1 MKIDT
6 HVLHSTICKSWLLC
20 IISWRPSILVQ
31 LCILRWI
38 GMCNDREWIIII
50 NLIPKQAA
58 ASGVVI
64 CLNWIG
70 CNTGNCL
77 GCYSSPPRRLFLEQ
91 IFSLQMQELCWHRT
105 DTTVAR
111 IKHWSVVHGCP
122 LIMPPPLPSQVLV
135 FSLILIL
142 CLYRVFRFI
151 QDAIERDVNKFD
163 CVSFISVSDL
173 IIVST
178 SHKATDGDMETQ
190 KHLTCHR
197 NIYIC
202 QQPTT
207 SSMSPLI
214 MFANIT
220 SKFSLTFCTFSRFRM
235 TFWTT
240 FNSSRQYKVSWNNIK
255 EMSFRYYFPLI
266 FYERRHGYRL
276 LGKTAA
282 ENWWKIVC
290 SLP

>member
-1 MKIDT
+1 MIENE
-6 HVLHSTICKSWLLC
+6 LL
-20 IISWRPSILVQ
+20 S
-31 LCILRWI
+31 
-38 GMCNDREWIIII
+38 
-50 NLIPKQAA
+50 LIWFRSRQQA

-70 CNTGNCL
+70 CNTGTGL

-122 LIMPPPLPSQVLV
+122 LIMPPNCPAKYL
-135 FSLILIL
+135 FSLTLIL

-151 QDAIERDVNKFD
+151 QDTGDVVNKFD

-178 SHKATDGDMETQ
+178 SHKATEGAMETQ
-190 KHLTCHR
+190 KHLTCYR

-202 QQPTT
+202 QQQP
-207 SSMSPLI
+207 PD
-214 MFANIT
+214 
-220 SKFSLTFCTFSRFRM
+220 CHR
-235 TFWTT
+235 W
-240 FNSSRQYKVSWNNIK
+240 
-255 EMSFRYYFPLI
+255 
-266 FYERRHGYRL
+266 
-276 LGKTAA
+276 
-282 ENWWKIVC
+282 
-290 SLP
+290 